1 MPGAGQLRAPL
12 VLGFRTRMSHAEV
25 SQKEVEFV
33 RRSEDVDDP
42 GMTCER
48 EQDAPSHREA
58 RVPGVVSA
66 L

>member
-1 MPGAGQLRAPL
+1 
-12 VLGFRTRMSHAEV
+12 MSHAEV
-25 SQKEVEFV
+25 SQKEVKFV

-48 EQDAPSHREA
+48 KRDAPSHREA
-58 RVPGVVSA
+58 RGPGVVSA